1 MAESDPFEH
10 ARQKP
15 QFKKVELRGP
25 NVTCSIDRPLRPD
38 ALRVQRAAIRK
49 HLHGRVPRDD
59 GGREPSDDGAWDA

>member
-25 NVTCSIDRPLRPD
+25 NVTCSIDRPPRPD
-38 ALRVQRAAIRK
+38 AVRVQRAAIRK
-49 HLHGRVPRDD
+49 HLHGRARRDDEPRDD
-59 GGREPSDDGAWDA
+59 A